1 MSCKRRY
8 VEKKTDK
15 SSGNVIEVIR
25 SVLKFFFFTKRFLH
39 TPKAQNRLQRTKIN
53 NAYKKHLRGK
63 KLLIHLF
70 AFCAFA

>member
-25 SVLKFFFFTKRFLH
+25 SVLNFFFF
-39 TPKAQNRLQRTKIN
+39 LQKDFYTHQKHKT
-53 NAYKKHLRGK
+53 AYSEQK
-63 KLLIHLF
+63 
-70 AFCAFA
+70 

>member
-25 SVLKFFFFTKRFLH
+25 SVLNFFFF
-39 TPKAQNRLQRTKIN
+39 
-53 NAYKKHLRGK
+53 YKKIFTHTKSTKPLTANKNK
-63 KLLIHLF
+63 KCI
-70 AFCAFA
+70 